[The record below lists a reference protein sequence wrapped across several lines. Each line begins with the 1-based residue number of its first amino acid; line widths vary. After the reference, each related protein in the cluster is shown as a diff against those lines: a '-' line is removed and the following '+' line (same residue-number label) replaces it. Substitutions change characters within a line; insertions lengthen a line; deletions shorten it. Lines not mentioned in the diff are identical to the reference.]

1 MFHATHTSN
10 KEVTVRTH
18 ILRIMTAAAL
28 PILAPIALAAQ
39 ATTESAGLPIP
50 FLPNPVVT
58 ASTVPANGD
67 QNPYGVAFVP
77 RGLAAGG
84 SLAAGDVLVSNF
96 NNAQNEQGTGTTIV
110 DVPAN
115 GGAPTVF
122 FQGQAGLGLT
132 TALEVLQEGVVIV
145 GNMPTSDGTC
155 ATAQAGSLLVLDTK
169 GNLVTT
175 LTDPS
180 INGPW
185 DMTVVDRG
193 RGIVEAFVSNALSG
207 TVVRLD
213 LKVSGGTVSLS
224 KSTQVASGYLHR
236 CDPAALVVGPT
247 GLVYDSSDDL
257 LYVAST
263 EDNKVY
269 ALAHALTT
277 TGDAG
282 TGRVIYQDNTHLHGP
297 LAMIEAPN
305 GDLLVSNSDVIN
317 VDPNQPSEIVEFT
330 KGGRFVKQLSVD
342 PMEGGSFGMGVQ
354 VINRTARFAAVD
366 DVTGTVTIWSLPPL

>member
-1 MFHATHTSN
+1 
-10 KEVTVRTH
+10 VRNQF
-18 ILRIMTAAAL
+18 LRIMTTAAVLLVASV
-28 PILAPIALAAQ
+28 AALAAQ
-39 ATTESAGLPIP
+39 ANEERAGLPIP
-50 FLPNPVVT
+50 FLPNPVLT

-77 RGLAAGG
+77 RGLPAGG
-84 SLAAGDVLVSNF
+84 ALAAGDVLVSNF
-96 NNAQNEQGTGTTIV
+96 NNGQNEQGTGTTIV

-132 TALEVLQEGVVIV
+132 TALEVLQEGLVIV

-185 DMTVVDRG
+185 DMTVFERG

-213 LKVSGGTVSLS
+213 LKVSGGTVTLA
-224 KSTQVASGYLHR
+224 KSTQIASGYMHR
-236 CDPAALVVGPT
+236 CDPAALVVAPT

-269 ALAHALTT
+269 SVAHALEATA
-277 TGDAG
+277 GG
-282 TGRVIYQDNTHLHGP
+282 TGHVVYQDNAHLHGP
-297 LAMIEAPN
+297 LAMAEAPN

-317 VDPNQPSEIVEFT
+317 VDANQPSEIVEFT
-330 KGGRFVKQLSVD
+330 KNGRFVKQLSVD
-342 PMEGGSFGMGVQ
+342 PMEGGSFGIGVQ
-354 VINRTARFAAVD
+354 TVNNTARFAAVD